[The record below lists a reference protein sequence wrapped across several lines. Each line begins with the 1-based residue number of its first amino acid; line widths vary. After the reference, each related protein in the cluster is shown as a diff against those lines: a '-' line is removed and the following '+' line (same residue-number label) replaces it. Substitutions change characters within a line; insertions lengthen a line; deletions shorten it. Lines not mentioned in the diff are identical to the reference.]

1 MRQQLTKDLAFLA
14 SINTNDYSLL
24 MSMAATGALNRM
36 SIIDVLSPWSW
47 NRRLGW
53 VLVPGIWMIYP
64 RFTRPRVYARRLL
77 RTFDEIVLVNSN

>member
-47 NRRLGW
+47 NRRLG
-53 VLVPGIWMIYP
+53 
-64 RFTRPRVYARRLL
+64 
-77 RTFDEIVLVNSN
+77 